1 MIDRD
6 KIMADARI
14 KRLTTSLSRDE
25 IRELNR
31 VKSERTVK
39 RKGAS
44 AVRCFCYKCNCFSM
58 ESILV
63 KVIGIMLLRDHL

>member
-25 IRELNR
+25 ICELNR

-39 RKGAS
+39 RKGTS
-44 AVRCFCYKCNCFSM
+44 AVRYSVINVTVSQW
-58 ESILV
+58 
-63 KVIGIMLLRDHL
+63 KVYQ

>member
-25 IRELNR
+25 ICELNR

-39 RKGAS
+39 RKGTS

-58 ESILV
+58 ESISV
-63 KVIGIMLLRDHL
+63 KVIEIMLLRDHL